1 MTEREVIGGAKA
13 AAYLILW
20 IAAVVIL
27 LRIIVGQLWGS
38 GSDLGMVAAVAALA
52 VGIVGL
58 AWLGI
63 LFYRDASRHFRATKG
78 DGE

>member
-20 IAAVVIL
+20 IAAAVVL
-27 LRIIVGQLWGS
+27 LRIVVGQLWGS

-63 LFYRDASRHFRATKG
+63 LFYRDAARHFRTTKE
-78 DGE
+78 DDE